1 MFLIVVAFLGI
12 VVLKDIIVDQLPDNI
27 LQKLN
32 KTSQFKSV

>member
-1 MFLIVVAFLGI
+1 MFLIVIAFLGI
-12 VVLKDIIVDQLPDNI
+12 VVLKDIIVDQLPDYI